1 MTSPFSVVQAPPREP
16 GHCWFTKTAVGPFV
30 DTGVDL
36 SVARIDRGRIYI
48 SFDALREMARVAGI
62 LDEGEPQ
69 TVGLRRKQWYEEG
82 YNNAVKEFS
91 DGSVDRFIE
100 HISRNSVGVV
110 GNAAMVAPEGHLSAA
125 GAAIPEPVVT
135 AGVGQQV
142 DENVDGS
149 EQQGTESVV
158 LEGPAG
164 FSTSSS
170 DDGNFR
176 L

>member
-62 LDEGEPQ
+62 LDEEEPK
-69 TVGLRRKQWYEEG
+69 TVGLRKKQWYEEG
-82 YNNAVKEFS
+82 YNDAVKEFS

-100 HISRNSVGVV
+100 HISRNVAGSS
-110 GNAAMVAPEGHLSAA
+110 ADATMVASEGHLSTA
-125 GAAIPEPVVT
+125 GAAISNSENAT
-135 AGVGQQV
+135 AGTQQV
-142 DENVDGS
+142 DENVDGF
-149 EQQGTESVV
+149 EQQSAESVV
-158 LEGPAG
+158 LEGSASL
-164 FSTSSS
+164 STNPS

>member
-62 LDEGEPQ
+62 LDEEEPK
-69 TVGLRRKQWYEEG
+69 TVGLRKKQWYEEG
-82 YNNAVKEFS
+82 YNDAVKEFS

-100 HISRNSVGVV
+100 HISRNVAGSS
-110 GNAAMVAPEGHLSAA
+110 ADATMVASEGHLSTA
-125 GAAIPEPVVT
+125 GAAIPEPVDT
-135 AGVGQQV
+135 AGVAQQV
-142 DENVDGS
+142 DENVDGF

-158 LEGPAG
+158 LEGSASL
-164 FSTSSS
+164 STGPS